1 MDIYT
6 ALSKIWGFFVVILM
20 ILISDRLH
28 LHFVVKRLKRNLESL
43 KTNYPTLL
51 HDIKDS
57 VFIAKGSNRSAKEL
71 SDYLGS
77 NIKINELGV
86 FCFDSEKNVTVFNAN
101 GKQKELSIVETLPK
115 SHSKNRHVERVNTR
129 IMRMGL
135 DVFSFYQKGNSIEV
149 YYKMKDMCDSMVS
162 LIFIE
167 IKVKSIF
174 TFMK

>member
-6 ALSKIWGFFVVILM
+6 ALSKIWGFFVVVLM

-28 LHFVVKRLKRNLESL
+28 LHFAVKRLKKKLETL
-43 KTNYPTLL
+43 KINYPSLL

-57 VFIAKGSNRSAKEL
+57 VFIAEGSKRSAKEL
-71 SDYLGS
+71 SGYLGS

-86 FCFDSEKNVTVFNAN
+86 FSFDSEKRVTVFNAN

-115 SHSKNRHVERVNTR
+115 SHSKNRHVERVNTY

-135 DVFSFYQKGNSIEV
+135 DVFSFYQKGNTIEV
-149 YYKMKDMCDSMVS
+149 YYKVKDMCDSSAS
-162 LIFIE
+162 LMFIK

-174 TFMK
+174 AFVK